1 MLSRVLGFVR
11 DVLTA
16 AYLGAGPIADAF
28 FVALKLPNFFRRV
41 TAEGAFSVSFV
52 PMFSGMEETKGRG
65 AALDF
70 ASEARSMMLL
80 ILFPFTVC
88 MIVAM
93 PWVISA
99 ITPGFIGDAV
109 RFGAAVELSRIT
121 FPYILLISLV
131 ALYGGVLN
139 SFERFAAFAAA
150 PVFFNLTLIAAIV
163 GLTPYTP
170 TVGHAMAYG
179 VAASGIVQLIWMI
192 LNCYRFEIE
201 LKLKKPSLTPE
212 IKKLFRLMGPAII
225 GAGVVQINLFVDM
238 ILASFLP
245 HGAISYLYYAD
256 RLYQLPL
263 AVIGIAIGTA
273 LLPMLSRKI
282 KAGDKKGAT
291 VLTRDAV
298 KYGLILSIP
307 AAVALA
313 VLAELIMQVLFE
325 RGAFDRAASL
335 ASAAALNAYVFG
347 LPAYI
352 LVKIFSTGFFAGED
366 TKTPVK
372 FAIITTICNTLLS
385 IALIKP
391 MGHVGIATATAITAW
406 VNVVLLAR
414 AARVNFENLWD
425 GMKPVILYI
434 LMVSGVMAL
443 SIGWI
448 YALSDNHTLAEK
460 AMDLIM
466 IVIGGATVYF
476 VLLHLTGV
484 MRFSEIRQI
493 FQKPKA

>member
-88 MIVAM
+88 MIVGM

-179 VAASGIVQLIWMI
+179 VAASGVVQLIWMV
-192 LNCYRFEIE
+192 LNCYRFEI
-201 LKLKKPSLTPE
+201 KH
-212 IKKLFRLMGPAII
+212 FDVFLMKVFFII
-225 GAGVVQINLFVDM
+225 
-238 ILASFLP
+238 
-245 HGAISYLYYAD
+245 
-256 RLYQLPL
+256 R
-263 AVIGIAIGTA
+263 
-273 LLPMLSRKI
+273 
-282 KAGDKKGAT
+282 
-291 VLTRDAV
+291 
-298 KYGLILSIP
+298 
-307 AAVALA
+307 
-313 VLAELIMQVLFE
+313 
-325 RGAFDRAASL
+325 
-335 ASAAALNAYVFG
+335 
-347 LPAYI
+347 
-352 LVKIFSTGFFAGED
+352 
-366 TKTPVK
+366 
-372 FAIITTICNTLLS
+372 TI
-385 IALIKP
+385 
-391 MGHVGIATATAITAW
+391 
-406 VNVVLLAR
+406 
-414 AARVNFENLWD
+414 
-425 GMKPVILYI
+425 
-434 LMVSGVMAL
+434 
-443 SIGWI
+443 
-448 YALSDNHTLAEK
+448 
-460 AMDLIM
+460 
-466 IVIGGATVYF
+466 
-476 VLLHLTGV
+476 
-484 MRFSEIRQI
+484 
-493 FQKPKA
+493 